1 MVNKVLNDNFINFS
15 LFKKQK
21 KLFNSNEFAIV
32 TGGCGRIGSIY
43 TSLLLSYG
51 LNVIVLSRTKNNFLK
66 YSENLSPD
74 FKKKI
79 FWKKLDLR
87 KGSSIEKISTS
98 LKRKKIR
105 FLINNA
111 AYSNRGKFFPYNHK
125 NLNEELWGT
134 FAGSMLLT
142 EKILP
147 QLRKTK
153 NSKIIFT
160 GSLWGKKTP
169 RFKIYKDL
177 DIGPSPIIA
186 SGKSAIL
193 QYSKFLAE
201 REAIFGITV
210 NSLLPGWFPR
220 KGKVERKD
228 YMKRIK
234 DNIPLK
240 RIGKLSDLI
249 SAVDFLI
256 SQETSYLT
264 GQELII
270 DGGYSL
276 S

>member
-1 MVNKVLNDNFINFS
+1 MLILIQSRLNSRRFPGKALYTIKKVPLILRVYRQVRKSKFSNKIVVAISNAQSDN
-15 LFKKQK
+15 
-21 KLFNSNEFAIV
+21 KLA
-32 TGGCGRIGSIY
+32 Y
-43 TSLLLSYG
+43 
-51 LNVIVLSRTKNNFLK
+51 FLK
-66 YSENLSPD
+66 
-74 FKKKI
+74 KKKI
-79 FWKKLDLR
+79 K
-87 KGSSIEKISTS
+87 
-98 LKRKKIR
+98 

-111 AYSNRGKFFPYNHK
+111 AYSNRGKFFSYNK
-125 NLNEELWGT
+125 TNINEEIWGT
-134 FAGSMLLT
+134 FVGSMLLT

-153 NSKIIFT
+153 GAKIIFT

-169 RFKIYKDL
+169 RFRIYKNL

-186 SGKSAIL
+186 AGKSAIL
-193 QYSKFLAE
+193 QYAKFLAE
-201 REAIFGITV
+201 REAMFGITV

-228 YMKRIK
+228 YIKRIK
-234 DNIPLK
+234 NNIPMK
-240 RIGKLSDLI
+240 RLGKLSDLI

-264 GQELII
+264 GHELII